1 MVVCEQHPRGVAGVG
16 VLETFGP
23 AFGVE
28 FEGHGWF
35 FCSRDDWMVYF
46 SWPTNLV
53 GEENYRFAFE
63 LSLIHI

>member
-16 VLETFGP
+16 VLEAFGP

-35 FCSRDDWMVYF
+35 FGSVALSRKSRKALF
-46 SWPTNLV
+46 
-53 GEENYRFAFE
+53 FHAFT
-63 LSLIHI
+63 IVKTRC